1 MVFFTRFSG
10 QLNRIVEKNE
20 SFSLGQVG
28 NHCQGTLFCDRKDLI
43 TPELTDRFDTIAK
56 SMQGFYFGRFDVRF
70 NSEDELRKGEG
81 FRIVEAN
88 GVTSESTNLYDPD
101 YSV

>member
-1 MVFFTRFSG
+1 
-10 QLNRIVEKNE
+10 
-20 SFSLGQVG
+20 
-28 NHCQGTLFCDRKDLI
+28 
-43 TPELTDRFDTIAK
+43 
-56 SMQGFYFGRFDVRF
+56 MQGFYFGRFDVRF